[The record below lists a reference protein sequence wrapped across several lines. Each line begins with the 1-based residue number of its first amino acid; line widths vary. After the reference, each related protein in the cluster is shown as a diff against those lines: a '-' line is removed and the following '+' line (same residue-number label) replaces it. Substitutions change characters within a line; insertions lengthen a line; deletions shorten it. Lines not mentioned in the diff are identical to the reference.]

1 MWQRIIRISFLV
13 LAFLVLYISIAR
25 GSLDL
30 MIKDEKENELRKIPI
45 KSEFVNNNGT
55 IVKID
60 YKFPETRT
68 LPSSPFYGLKKI
80 RDYLWISFTKNPLDK
95 CRVLML
101 IADKK
106 MSEVILMN
114 QQNVEK
120 QLIVG
125 TTIEAINQLKLAG
138 DGLKKDKLNEVEK
151 EIIQT
156 QINQAKYVYKEII
169 KTLKINEEE
178 KRFLNSRVEEI
189 F

>member
-1 MWQRIIRISFLV
+1 MWQRIIRVLFLV
-13 LAFLVLYISIAR
+13 LGFLVLYISIAR

-30 MIKDEKENELRKIPI
+30 MIKDEKENELRKVLVS
-45 KSEFVNNNGT
+45 SE
-55 IVKID
+55 IS
-60 YKFPETRT
+60 YKLPETRT
-68 LPSSPFYGLKKI
+68 LPSSPFYPLKRL
-80 RDYLWISFTKNPLDK
+80 RDYLWVSFTKNQLDK

-114 QQNVEK
+114 QQNVKK

-125 TTIEAINQLKLAG
+125 TTIDAINQLKLASE
-138 DGLKKDKLNEVEK
+138 GLKKDQLNKVEK
-151 EIIQT
+151 EAILM

-169 KTLKINEEE
+169 KTLKIEEGE
-178 KRFLNSRVEEI
+178 KKFLDSRVEEA